1 MVLEDVG
8 GYRGF
13 VVQGVGSLLWGGER
27 GKEWVFLVERDCERI
42 RDGVGGLR
50 DEWFEECVLKKV
62 GDEVDTFCKLT
73 LGLRVFPCV

>member
-42 RDGVGGLR
+42 CDGVGG
-50 DEWFEECVLKKV
+50 
-62 GDEVDTFCKLT
+62 G
-73 LGLRVFPCV
+73 